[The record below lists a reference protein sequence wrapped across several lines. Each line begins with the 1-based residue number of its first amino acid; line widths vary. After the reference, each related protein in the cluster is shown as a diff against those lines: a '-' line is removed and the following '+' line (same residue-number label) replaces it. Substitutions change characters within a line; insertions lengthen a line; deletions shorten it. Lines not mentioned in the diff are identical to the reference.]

1 MDKNKELKDLLPD
14 KNSVFFRSFDNVVE
28 DNIINKGEI
37 IEKIKTVFDPEIPVN
52 IYDLGLVYNIDIDSD
67 NNIGIKMTLTTP
79 NCPVAESLPQEV
91 ANKILSLIRM
101 SLPIVDSW
109 VLLPQLSRNLKCL
122 QQMCI
127 YILI

>member
-28 DNIINKGEI
+28 DNIINKVEI

-79 NCPVAESLPQEV
+79 NCPVADSMPKKVGESL
-91 ANKILSLIRM
+91 ANIKGISSIKVELVWDPKWSKDMMSEDAKLALDIL
-101 SLPIVDSW
+101 
-109 VLLPQLSRNLKCL
+109 
-122 QQMCI
+122 
-127 YILI
+127 

>member
-28 DNIINKGEI
+28 DNIINKVEI

-52 IYDLGLVYNIDIDSD
+52 IYDLGLVYNIDIDSN

-79 NCPVAESLPQEV
+79 NCPVADSMPQNVGESL
-91 ANKILSLIRM
+91 ANIKGISSITVELVWDPKWSKDMMSEDAKLALDIL
-101 SLPIVDSW
+101 
-109 VLLPQLSRNLKCL
+109 
-122 QQMCI
+122 
-127 YILI
+127 

>member
-28 DNIINKGEI
+28 DNTINKGEI

-52 IYDLGLVYNIDIDSD
+52 IYDLGLVYNIDIDSN

-79 NCPVAESLPQEV
+79 NCPVADSMPQEV
-91 ANKILSLIRM
+91 GESLANIKGISSIKVELVWDPKWSKDMMSEDAKLALDIL
-101 SLPIVDSW
+101 
-109 VLLPQLSRNLKCL
+109 
-122 QQMCI
+122 
-127 YILI
+127 

>member
-28 DNIINKGEI
+28 DNIINKVEI

-52 IYDLGLVYNIDIDSD
+52 IYDLGLVYNIDIDSN

-79 NCPVAESLPQEV
+79 NCPVADSMPQEV
-91 ANKILSLIRM
+91 GESLANIKGISSIKVELVWDPKWSKDMMSEDAKLALDIL
-101 SLPIVDSW
+101 
-109 VLLPQLSRNLKCL
+109 
-122 QQMCI
+122 
-127 YILI
+127 

>member
-52 IYDLGLVYNIDIDSD
+52 IYDLGLVYNIDIDSN
-67 NNIGIKMTLTTP
+67 NNIGIKMTLTSP
-79 NCPVAESLPQEV
+79 NCPVADSLPQEV
-91 ANKILSLIRM
+91 GESLANIKGISSIKVELVWDPKWSKDMMSEDAKLALDIL
-101 SLPIVDSW
+101 
-109 VLLPQLSRNLKCL
+109 
-122 QQMCI
+122 
-127 YILI
+127 

>member
-1 MDKNKELKDLLPD
+1 MDKNKKLKDLLPD

-28 DNIINKGEI
+28 DNTINKGEI

-79 NCPVAESLPQEV
+79 NCPVADSMPESVGKAVSE
-91 ANKILSLIRM
+91 IEGLSSIKVELVWEPKWSKEMM
-101 SLPIVDSW
+101 SEDAKLALDIF
-109 VLLPQLSRNLKCL
+109 
-122 QQMCI
+122 
-127 YILI
+127 

>member
-28 DNIINKGEI
+28 DNTINKGEI

-52 IYDLGLVYNIDIDSD
+52 IYDLGLVYNIDIDSN

-79 NCPVAESLPQEV
+79 NCPVADSMPQEV
-91 ANKILSLIRM
+91 GESLVNIKGISSIKVELVWDPKWSKDMMSEDAKLALDIL
-101 SLPIVDSW
+101 
-109 VLLPQLSRNLKCL
+109 
-122 QQMCI
+122 
-127 YILI
+127 

>member
-52 IYDLGLVYNIDIDSD
+52 IYDLGLVYNIDIDSN
-67 NNIGIKMTLTTP
+67 NNIAIKMTLTTP
-79 NCPVAESLPQEV
+79 NCPVADSMPQKVGESF
-91 ANKILSLIRM
+91 ANIKGISSIKVELVWDPKWSKDMMSEDAKLALDIL
-101 SLPIVDSW
+101 
-109 VLLPQLSRNLKCL
+109 
-122 QQMCI
+122 
-127 YILI
+127 

>member
-52 IYDLGLVYNIDIDSD
+52 IYDLGLVYNIDIDSN

-79 NCPVAESLPQEV
+79 NCPVADSMPQEV
-91 ANKILSLIRM
+91 GESLVNIKGISSIKVELVWDPKWSKDMMSEDAKLALDIL
-101 SLPIVDSW
+101 
-109 VLLPQLSRNLKCL
+109 
-122 QQMCI
+122 
-127 YILI
+127 

>member
-52 IYDLGLVYNIDIDSD
+52 IYDLGLVYNIDIDSN

-79 NCPVAESLPQEV
+79 NCPVADSMPQEV
-91 ANKILSLIRM
+91 GESLANIKGISSIKVELVWDPKWSKDMMSEDAKLALDIL
-101 SLPIVDSW
+101 
-109 VLLPQLSRNLKCL
+109 
-122 QQMCI
+122 
-127 YILI
+127 

>member
-28 DNIINKGEI
+28 DNIINKVEI

-52 IYDLGLVYNIDIDSD
+52 IYDLGLVYNIDIDSN

-79 NCPVAESLPQEV
+79 NCPVADSMPQNVGESL
-91 ANKILSLIRM
+91 ANIKGISSIKVELVWDPKWSKDMMSEDAKLALDIL
-101 SLPIVDSW
+101 
-109 VLLPQLSRNLKCL
+109 
-122 QQMCI
+122 
-127 YILI
+127 

>member
-52 IYDLGLVYNIDIDSD
+52 IYDLGLVYNIDIDSN
-67 NNIGIKMTLTTP
+67 NNICIKMTLTTP
-79 NCPVAESLPQEV
+79 NCPVADSMPQEV
-91 ANKILSLIRM
+91 GESLANIKGISSIKVELVWDPKWSKDMMSEDAKLALDIL
-101 SLPIVDSW
+101 
-109 VLLPQLSRNLKCL
+109 
-122 QQMCI
+122 
-127 YILI
+127 

>member
-79 NCPVAESLPQEV
+79 NCPVADSMPKKVGESL
-91 ANKILSLIRM
+91 ANIKGISSIKVELVWNPKWSKDMMSEDAKLALDIL
-101 SLPIVDSW
+101 
-109 VLLPQLSRNLKCL
+109 
-122 QQMCI
+122 
-127 YILI
+127 